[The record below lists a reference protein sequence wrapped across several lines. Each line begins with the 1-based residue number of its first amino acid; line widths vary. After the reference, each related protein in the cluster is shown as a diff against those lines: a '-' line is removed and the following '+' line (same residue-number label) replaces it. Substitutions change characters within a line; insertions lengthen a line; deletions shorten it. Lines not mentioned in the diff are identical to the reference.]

1 MQVTIIMK
9 KLYRYIG
16 CMLLAA
22 AIPFSSCQNFDEI
35 NTNPDA
41 TTQVTP
47 SLLASGL
54 LLNIMSQGGNKYF
67 VYDDMLCKLMAWGGE
82 MEDNQYNIIG
92 RSSFGYTT
100 LTNTVKMVETAQSK
114 GNNVEAYDALAHF
127 IKAWKIY
134 YMSMEMGDVPYE
146 EALQGETGLVQPKYN
161 TQKEVMAFVLQ
172 DLDKAYELFS
182 VAKDFDGDSFLG
194 GSVKVW
200 KKVTRA
206 FELKVLMSLSKKADD
221 ADLNI
226 KNKFA
231 QIVAEGDLMSS
242 NDDNLQIK
250 YADKANTVY
259 PFNTVNTKHSGYAM
273 ISTTLTDAFKQTGD
287 FRLFYYANP
296 AKSKLNEGLDE
307 SDWNAY
313 IGTDP
318 SLPFTQVSDAFTN
331 GQFSGLNTRY
341 TDYAPGEPV
350 IRVGYAEQNFI
361 LAEAAVRGW
370 INEDASTYYKK
381 AIKAHLDFLSTFTPD
396 EKKYHHGHPITDEYI
411 ASFLDTPAIQL
422 TGNTENDL
430 KQILTQKYLT
440 SYMQYTYDVYY
451 DYRRTGLPE
460 LPINPE
466 TNRNTVKDK
475 LPMRWMYPKS
485 ESDYNGDNLNEALQ
499 RQFGGS
505 DDVNALM
512 WILK

>member
-1 MQVTIIMK
+1 MIMK
-9 KLYRYIG
+9 LSKYVG

-22 AIPFSSCQNFDEI
+22 IIPFSSCQNFDEI

-54 LLNIMSQGGNKYF
+54 LLNIMSQRSNKYF
-67 VYDDMLCKLMAWGGE
+67 VFDDMLCKLMAWGE
-82 MEDNQYNIIG
+82 SMENDQYNVIE

-100 LTNTVKMVETAQSK
+100 LTNAIKMVEAAKAK
-114 GNNVEAYDALAHF
+114 GTNVEAYDALAHF

-146 EALQGETGLVQPKYN
+146 EALQGENGLIHPRYN
-161 TQKEVMAFVLQ
+161 TQKEVMKFVLQ

-182 VAKDFDGDSFLG
+182 TAKDFDGDGFLG
-194 GSVKVW
+194 GKVKVW

-206 FELKVLMSLSKKADD
+206 FELKVLINLSKKVEDT
-221 ADLNI
+221 DLNV

-231 QIVAEGDLMSS
+231 QIVAEGDLMES

-250 YADKANTVY
+250 FNNKANTIY
-259 PFNTVNTKHSGYAM
+259 PFNTLISKFGGYAM
-273 ISTTLTDAFKQTGD
+273 ISTTLTDIFKQTGD
-287 FRLFYYANP
+287 VRLFYYANP
-296 AKSKLNEGLDE
+296 SKAKLKEGLDE
-307 SDWNAY
+307 SDWDAY
-313 IGTDP
+313 IGIDP
-318 SLPFTQVSDAFTN
+318 SLPYEQISSAYSS
-331 GQFSGLNTRY
+331 GLYSGLNTRY
-341 TDYAPGEPV
+341 TDYAPGEPIV
-350 IRVGYAEQNFI
+350 RIGYAEQNFI
-361 LAEAAVRGW
+361 LAEAAIRGW
-370 INEDASTYYKK
+370 IDGDAATYYKK
-381 AIKAHLDFLSTFTPD
+381 AIKGHLDFLVTYTPN
-396 EKKYHHGHPITDEYI
+396 ENIYHHGHPITDEYI
-411 ASFLDTPAIQL
+411 ASFLELPDIQL
-422 TGNTENDL
+422 TGNKEADL

-451 DYRRTGLPE
+451 DYRRTGLPQ

-466 TNRNTVKDK
+466 TNRNEVKDK

-485 ESDYNGDNLNEALQ
+485 ESDYNNENLNEALQ